1 MNIDLRN
8 ISEQFEKEVN
18 RVKKEYGIS
27 TNSKAVEYCVNNY
40 LDMVNENKKLRS
52 ELNQEK
58 QNFDNLRNNVKS
70 FSQALTRL
78 NEIT

>member
-18 RVKKEYGIS
+18 RVKKEFGIN

-40 LDMVNENKKLRS
+40 LEIINENKKLRT
-52 ELNQEK
+52 ELNEEK
-58 QNFDNLRNNVKS
+58 QNLNNLKYNVKS
-70 FSQALTRL
+70 FSQALNRL